1 MGYQVHIT
9 RAKHWAENEGL
20 EIPASEWHDLVK
32 CDPELRLAAA
42 NGPHFAIW
50 NASAGQIIGW
60 LDWNNGNITTKSPDE
75 QLLAKMIEIAERLGA
90 RVQGDD
96 GEMYGVTPTTAT
108 WRASLL
114 GNTPLLSLILSLVA
128 LVVLAVALPINAMV
142 HRQYP
147 IDTPIPLWWAV
158 TLAALTLV
166 GGLCWLIAGV
176 LATKSL
182 AARQSPR
189 HLAVA
194 ALVVDVLAVCVAK
207 LIR

>member
-9 RAKHWAENEGL
+9 RAKHWAQNNGV
-20 EIPASEWHDLVK
+20 EIPASEWHELVSG
-32 CDPELRLAAA
+32 DPELRLAAS

-96 GEMYGVTPTTAT
+96 GELYGVTSTTAT
-108 WRASLL
+108 WRDSLL
-114 GNTPLLSLILSLVA
+114 GNTPLLSFVLSLA
-128 LVVLAVALPINAMV
+128 TLVVLAVALPINAFV
-142 HRQYP
+142 HRECP
-147 IDTPIPLWWAV
+147 IGAPIPLWWPVAIA
-158 TLAALTLV
+158 TLTIV

-176 LATKSL
+176 LATRSL
-182 AARQSPR
+182 IARQSPR
-189 HLAVA
+189 YLAVA
-194 ALVVDVLAVCVAK
+194 ALVVDALAVFVV
-207 LIR
+207 RFVQ